1 MRKFVTG
8 PLARFERRGESPTLP
23 TTVTKLYT
31 VLLRGEGDVDLTP
44 PWVHRGGG
52 RLPAGVVR
60 TICGR
65 RARLWTERWR
75 AGRRILRG
83 IPAQRNCC
91 VPADVRPNHPASA
104 AALAAA
110 LADVPERPGG
120 LDRRRIRRLHAHEPV
135 QL

>member
-31 VLLRGEGDVDLTP
+31 VLLRGEGDADLTP

-65 RARLWTERWR
+65 PAPC
-75 AGRRILRG
+75 GRRGGGDAVDFSGHPRLSGTAAFRQMSARTIRPVQPPWLRRWLTF
-83 IPAQRNCC
+83 RNAP
-91 VPADVRPNHPASA
+91 VVSIGVGSA
-104 AALAAA
+104 A
-110 LADVPERPGG
+110 
-120 LDRRRIRRLHAHEPV
+120 
-135 QL
+135 